1 MIRLLQY
8 NLLRWNR
15 LIARAVYNV
24 PYWRPFLATYYK
36 VSLHLLQ
43 IFQYV
48 LLNRIVFLRDY
59 LPSFHNELKV
69 NVWDLFFGIWNLSF
83 GICPAE
89 SRDHRTHIILQF
101 LGLPGRD
108 SIMIHEHRKDKLLSV
123 LARYIPG

>member
-1 MIRLLQY
+1 MEPLDRTSCLQCSILETVLG
-8 NLLRWNR
+8 NVLQS
-15 LIARAVYNV
+15 IATS
-24 PYWRPFLATYYK
+24 LANFSVRSSKSYRF
-36 VSLHLLQ
+36 SP
-43 IFQYV
+43 
-48 LLNRIVFLRDY
+48 DY

-123 LARYIPG
+123 RARYIPG